1 MAVVG
6 VAAAAGFGVIS
17 VRVGVAA
24 GVGFRVAAGV
34 GFVAGV
40 TAGAGVGVTAICT
53 LAGRSDSSEGGKTGP
68 RRQWEEFEEEAQ

>member
-1 MAVVG
+1 MVVVG

-17 VRVGVAA
+17 VRVGAAA

-40 TAGAGVGVTAICT
+40 TATAGVGVFATCT
-53 LAGRSDSSEGGKTGP
+53 LASRSEGGKTGP
-68 RRQWEEFEEEAQ
+68 RRQWVEFKEEAQ